1 VRRENENNS
10 EGVVSGG
17 GWDERRPKYWLRRAI
32 TTSLFFAR
40 SAGHTDRS
48 VKQQTLAEAL
58 K

>member
-1 VRRENENNS
+1 MKTTLKELCRAADGMS
-10 EGVVSGG
+10 A
-17 GWDERRPKYWLRRAI
+17 WPKCWLRRAI